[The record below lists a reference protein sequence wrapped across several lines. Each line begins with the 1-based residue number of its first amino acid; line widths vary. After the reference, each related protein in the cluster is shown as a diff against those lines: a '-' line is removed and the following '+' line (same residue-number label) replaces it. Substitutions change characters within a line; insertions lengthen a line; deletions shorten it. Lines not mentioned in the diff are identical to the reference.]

1 MEAENQTIIPYPV
14 TMETEKQSII
24 QNPVTMEDLLQ
35 LLWQLN
41 TNKSTTET
49 NQPLNITEKL
59 NHGNYTK
66 WSKIMHLSISGR
78 GRLNHIIASPPS
90 TDAPDYEKWAQCD
103 SMVVSWIIENIE
115 SDLQNQFLDYPT
127 ASELWKSIET
137 MYSSGPDGLPIF
149 DLMIKANKIQLGTDP
164 IEVYYSKLTMI
175 WKEIDRRQPNPM
187 LCPEDKTIYN
197 RLKQQTRLYQFL
209 AGLDESLDKDRRD
222 LLNTD
227 PLPTIEI
234 AYAAIR
240 RELSLRGI
248 MRLEKPS
255 LDIIEPSGIG
265 SKYAARGQT
274 ERPSFRPN
282 FRRDDEK
289 AHLRCTHCGG
299 ARHTKEGCFQIV
311 GYPEW
316 WPEWKKKGRS
326 IKKYNGKEDQK
337 KQRVA
342 FFSNGEAKGPT
353 HDDGEA
359 MAAFVTP
366 ATAIKE
372 TGSSDREDYWAWY

>member
-1 MEAENQTIIPYPV
+1 
-14 TMETEKQSII
+14 METGKQSII
-24 QNPVTMEDLLQ
+24 QKPVTMEDLLQ
-35 LLWQLN
+35 LLSQLN

-49 NQPLNITEKL
+49 NQPLEKL

-78 GRLNHIIASPPS
+78 GRLDHIIASPPS
-90 TDAPDYEKWAQCD
+90 TDAPDYEKWAQRD

-115 SDLQNQFLDYPT
+115 SNLQNQFLDYPT
-127 ASELWKSIET
+127 ARELWKSIET
-137 MYSSGPDGLPIF
+137 MYSSGRDGLQIF
-149 DLMIKANKIQLGTDP
+149 DLMIKANKIQQGTDP

-197 RLKQQTRLYQFL
+197 RLNQQTRLYQFL
-209 AGLDESLDKDRRD
+209 AGLDESLEKDRRD

-227 PLPTIEI
+227 PSPTIEI

-240 RELSLRGI
+240 RELSRRGI

-255 LDIIEPSGIG
+255 SDIIEPSGIG
-265 SKYAARGQT
+265 SGFAARGQT

-289 AHLRCTHCGG
+289 AHLRCTHCGR

-311 GYPEW
+311 GYPKW

-326 IKKYNGKEDQK
+326 IKKYNGKEDQN

-342 FFSNGEAKGPT
+342 FFSNGETKGPT

-359 MAAFVTP
+359 MA
-366 ATAIKE
+366 TAIKE
-372 TGSSDREDYWAWY
+372 TDREDYWAWY